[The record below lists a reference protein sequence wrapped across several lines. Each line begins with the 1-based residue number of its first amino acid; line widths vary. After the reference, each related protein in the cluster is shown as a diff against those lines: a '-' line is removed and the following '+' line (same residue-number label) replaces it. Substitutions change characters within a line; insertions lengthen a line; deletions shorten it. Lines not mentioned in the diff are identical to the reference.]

1 MKQITLLLTGGIGSG
16 KTTVA
21 KYLSERYGI
30 PVFYSDQEAKNLYDD
45 PEFLSQVNEIV
56 GGGIIASDG
65 TLDKKT
71 LAEIIFSEET
81 KKQQVEALVHPKV
94 RENLKLWK
102 ETKISPIVIME
113 SAIALQ
119 NGRDGFDYVVFVDAP
134 ESVRLE
140 RTMKRDNSS
149 SEKILARMKSQC
161 LDSSLADFI
170 INNEFDFHESADKC
184 IMDLLNKIANKAVFA
199 GSFDPFTN
207 GHLAILKKACAIFD
221 TVYLGIA
228 PNPNKNRNYPIE
240 KMKVAIQK
248 TLEIEKITNCEVFI
262 YSCLTV
268 RFCRKVGAMFLVR
281 GLRNENDFTYEE
293 DLAKKNRWFDRE
305 IETIYL
311 RADDEIISSSFVRD
325 VYKSGEDITSLVP
338 QPIKKLMLSYNIW
351 TQWLWNCFHSHFY
364 FFNNVFTW
372 NY

>member
-1 MKQITLLLTGGIGSG
+1 MKKQITVLFTGGIGSG
-16 KTTVA
+16 KTTILG
-21 KYLSERYGI
+21 YLQEHYGI
-30 PVFYSDQEAKNLYDD
+30 PVFYSDYEAKALYTD
-45 PEFLSQVNEIV
+45 PKILAHVNKIV
-56 GGGIIASDG
+56 GGGIITEYGS
-65 TLDKKT
+65 LDKAA
-71 LAEIIFSEET
+71 LAKIIFSDAD
-81 KKQQVEALVHPKV
+81 KKKKLEAYIHPKV
-94 RENLKLWK
+94 RERFNVWK
-102 ETKISPIVIME
+102 KTKISPIVIME

-119 NGRDGFDYVVFVDAP
+119 NNGRKNFDYVVFVDAP

-240 KMKVAIQK
+240 EMKAAIQK
-248 TLEIEKITNCEVFI
+248 TLEIEKITNCEVSI

-338 QPIKKLMLSYNIW
+338 QPIKKLMLSYNI
-351 TQWLWNCFHSHFY
+351 
-364 FFNNVFTW
+364 
-372 NY
+372 

>member
-140 RTMKRDNSS
+140 RTVKRDNSS
-149 SEKILARMKSQC
+149 REKILARMESQR
-161 LDSSLADFI
+161 LDPSLADFI
-170 INNEFDFHESADKC
+170 IDNEFDFHESADKC
-184 IMDLLNKIANKAVFA
+184 IEFLLDKIASKALFA

-221 TVYLGIA
+221 TVYLCIA
-228 PNPNKNRNYPIE
+228 NNAE
-240 KMKVAIQK
+240 KHRRYSITEMENAIKQ
-248 TLEIEKITNCEVFI
+248 TVSLNGLTNCEVVV
-262 YSCLTV
+262 CDQLV
-268 RFCRKVGAMFLVR
+268 ANFCKELGVKYLIR
-281 GLRNENDFTYEE
+281 GLRNTSDYLYEE
-293 DLAKKNRWFDRE
+293 NISKINGKINADL
-305 IETIYL
+305 ETVYL
-311 RADDEIISSSFVRD
+311 RGDDDVISSSMVYEFVK
-325 VYKSGEDITSLVP
+325 YGM
-338 QPIKKLMLSYNIW
+338 PINEFVSEPVLHVCME
-351 TQWLWNCFHSHFY
+351 
-364 FFNNVFTW
+364 
-372 NY
+372 